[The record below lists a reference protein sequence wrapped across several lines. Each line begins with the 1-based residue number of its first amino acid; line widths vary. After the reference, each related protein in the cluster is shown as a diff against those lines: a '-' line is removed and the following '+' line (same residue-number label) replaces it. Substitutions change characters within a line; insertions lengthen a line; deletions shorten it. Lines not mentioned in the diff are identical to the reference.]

1 MKYLICC
8 LSLMVASAALA
19 EEPAELVKL
28 RQAWE
33 MQRTEAQEKIDKR
46 YFDEL
51 EELKKNFTQARNIAD
66 ALAVDNVIKGGEKAD
81 NEPAELSKMRQAR
94 DKSLKKALTPLDKK
108 YWQDL
113 KKLKEDFIK
122 EGKLVGVV
130 ATDAEIKKVL
140 AAYKK
145 TEPPKKL
152 VVIDKK
158 WFLGRWQ
165 FDSSKNQFE
174 FFENG
179 NAVYYAQFSTKQ
191 CDIGT
196 WSLEGDTLIVNWNS
210 GVIDKVVKAENGKL
224 LMVKPGNR
232 EHLVSKVKTAPLISP
247 N

>member
-1 MKYLICC
+1 MKTLTLL
-8 LSLMVASAALA
+8 LSLLSASIALA
-19 EEPAELVKL
+19 EEPAGLVNL

-33 MQRTEAQEKIDKR
+33 AQRTEAQNKVDKL
-46 YFDEL
+46 YFAEL
-51 EELKKNFTQARNIAD
+51 EQLKKNFTQAGNIAD
-66 ALAVDNVIKGGEKAD
+66 AIAVDNVIKGGEKAD

-113 KKLKEDFIK
+113 IKLKEDFIN
-122 EGKLVGVV
+122 EGKLDGVV
-130 ATDAEIKKVL
+130 AADAEIEKVL